1 MQFPFRLG
9 KSNLVSVRGCHGY
22 LPARPELALEFL
34 CYQVLLASI
43 LISKFYFLFMLM
55 RIRVGNLEDYRKD
68 KRIIYWLTRGI
79 SEYGIYYSWA
89 TDKVNR

>member
-1 MQFPFRLG
+1 
-9 KSNLVSVRGCHGY
+9 
-22 LPARPELALEFL
+22 
-34 CYQVLLASI
+34 
-43 LISKFYFLFMLM
+43 MLM

-89 TDKVNR
+89 TDKVNRWSYMNTIPGTIPIPRAIASSLIPGSLFSAQSLCH

>member
-1 MQFPFRLG
+1 M
-9 KSNLVSVRGCHGY
+9 
-22 LPARPELALEFL
+22 LPSPPSLNFNFERKFL
-34 CYQVLLASI
+34 RV
-43 LISKFYFLFMLM
+43 LFMLM